1 MSFSRLLTLTT
12 IRAPFL
18 AFSPS
23 RALLAAMARRR
34 RHHPSQG
41 HGSSPAALHQKPR
54 CMTDS
59 RDSIMPVQF
68 SSLPDFDAEPPA
80 VPAPQRVM
88 LHPHRLQI
96 STSQELLAYPWWTY
110 VSTTTGSPQDISQ
123 KPHYSSRQSALCL
136 PPRRHRVRA
145 AAGRHCEHFSP
156 CCCLS
161 STWLTG
167 KAHITSTVMRIPL
180 VDSV

>member
-1 MSFSRLLTLTT
+1 MSFSRLLTLNT
-12 IRAPFL
+12 IQAPPFL

-88 LHPHRLQI
+88 LHPHRLHI
-96 STSQELLAYPWWTY
+96 STSRELLAFHGGHM
-110 VSTTTGSPQDISQ
+110 SQQRQEARRISARSRMIRADS
-123 KPHYSSRQSALCL
+123 PHYACRLGATVCVQLRAGIASISARVAASRAPGL
-136 PPRRHRVRA
+136 PA
-145 AAGRHCEHFSP
+145 K
-156 CCCLS
+156 L
-161 STWLTG
+161 
-167 KAHITSTVMRIPL
+167 I
-180 VDSV
+180 